1 MLAKKN
7 NGGSGNRWRDR
18 VVQGKGR
25 SFRTND
31 IMWAWLDGR
40 SGLCGRLISPEQKAQ
55 GDALIEEMQDRIIQE
70 FLGGAAGGA
79 GAGDF

>member
-1 MLAKKN
+1 MARPRGAKE
-7 NGGSGNRWRDR
+7 GP
-18 VVQGKGR
+18 VVPDERYHG
-25 SFRTND
+25 
-31 IMWAWLDGR
+31 AWLDGR

-79 GAGDF
+79 GAGDS